1 MRFEP
6 TMKQA
11 VIRRTVRKFA
21 ESRLADA
28 AVEMDR
34 TARFPWDLARE
45 MADLQYFGLEIPSE
59 HGGAELDAV
68 SSTMVVEEISRAN
81 AAIGLCITVHNG
93 VSAYPIY
100 LFGTPEQRGRFLPLL
115 ASGEKIGTFCLTEPN
130 AGSDIA
136 SIESTAT
143 RQGDEYVLNGNK
155 IFVTN
160 GGISGI
166 NLILARVH
174 GAERKRG
181 FTAFI
186 VESERKGLDKGPPED
201 LMGMRGNP
209 VCPISLNDCRVPIH
223 NVLGREGEGMKVAL
237 SSLNGGR
244 IGIGAQALGIAQAS
258 LDVSLKYTGQRCQ
271 FGKRL
276 VDFETIQKFLADM
289 AVRIEGARLLIYRA
303 SHMKDRGLDYAKE
316 SAMAK
321 LYASEVAVDATRQ
334 GVQIHGGYG
343 FTKAYPIERYYRDA
357 KVCEIYEGTSEI
369 QRMVIGRSLLR
380 EVSGSKGSRKEDI
393 VQDYQMQGRQRVGTS

>member
-11 VIRRTVRKFA
+11 AIRRTVREFA

-45 MADLQYFGLEIPSE
+45 MAELQYFGLEIPAE
-59 HGGAELDAV
+59 YGGAGLDAV
-68 SSTMVVEEISRAN
+68 SSAMVVEEISRAN
-81 AAIGLCITVHNG
+81 AAMGLCICVHNG

-100 LFGTPEQRGRFLPLL
+100 LFGTPEQHRRFLPLL
-115 ASGEKIGTFCLTEPN
+115 SSGEKIGTFCLTEPN

-136 SIESTAT
+136 SIESTAS
-143 RQGDEYVLNGNK
+143 RRGDEYVLNGNK
-155 IFVTN
+155 VFVTN

-166 NLILARVH
+166 NLILARVQ
-174 GAERKRG
+174 GAERKG
-181 FTAFI
+181 GLTVFI

-209 VCPISLNDCRVPIH
+209 VCPVSLNDCCVPRR
-223 NVLGREGEGMKVAL
+223 NVLGQEGEGMKVAL

-244 IGIGAQALGIAQAS
+244 IGIGAQAVGIAQAS
-258 LDVSLKYTGQRCQ
+258 LDVSLTYAGQRYQ

-276 VDFETIQKFLADM
+276 VEIETIQKFLADM
-289 AVRIEGARLLIYRA
+289 ATRIEGARLLIYRA
-303 SHMKDRGLDYAKE
+303 CHLKDRGLDYASE

-321 LYASEVAVDATRQ
+321 LYASEVAVEASRRA
-334 GVQIHGGYG
+334 VQIHGGYG
-343 FTKAYPIERYYRDA
+343 YTKAYPVERYYRDA

-369 QRMVIGRSLLR
+369 QRMVIARSLLR
-380 EVSGSKGSRKEDI
+380 EIPGSKGSRSEKG
-393 VQDYQMQGRQRVGTS
+393 VQSHQMPGRQRA

>member
-11 VIRRTVRKFA
+11 VIRRTVREFA
-21 ESRLADA
+21 ELKLADA

-34 TARFPWDLARE
+34 TARFPWHLARE
-45 MADLQYFGLEIPSE
+45 MADLQYFGLEIPTE
-59 HGGAELDAV
+59 FGGAGLDAV
-68 SSTMVVEEISRAN
+68 SSAMVVEEISRTN
-81 AAIGLCITVHNG
+81 AALGLCIAVHNG

-100 LFGTPEQRGRFLPLL
+100 LFGTPEQHRRFLPLL

-130 AGSDIA
+130 AGSDTA

-143 RQGDEYVLNGNK
+143 RRGDEYVLNGNK
-155 IFVTN
+155 VFVTN

-166 NLILARVH
+166 NLILARAQV
-174 GAERKRG
+174 AEGGKG
-181 FTAFI
+181 LTVFV

-209 VCPISLNDCRVPIH
+209 VCPVSLNECRVPSH
-223 NVLGREGEGMKVAL
+223 NVLGREGEGIKVAL
-237 SSLNGGR
+237 STLNGGR

-258 LDVSLKYTGQRCQ
+258 LDVSLKYAGQRYQ

-276 VDFETIQKFLADM
+276 VELETIQKFLADITI
-289 AVRIEGARLLIYRA
+289 RIEGARLLIYRA
-303 SHMKDRGLDYAKE
+303 SQLKDRGLDYARE

-321 LYASEVAVDATRQ
+321 LYASEVAVEASRR

-343 FTKAYPIERYYRDA
+343 YTKAYPIERYYRDA

-369 QRMVIGRSLLR
+369 QRMVIARSLLR
-380 EVSGSKGSRKEDI
+380 EKSGPQGSR
-393 VQDYQMQGRQRVGTS
+393 